1 MKVTF
6 TDDFTAERVTAL
18 LATFAAVLVAVL
30 AMKAHFG
37 IGDTAGAA
45 FFSYAATVGAIAWKV
60 PLQLGR
66 VVIATGKGALITGV
80 VAVIVL
86 IGLWRSVKGL

>member
-1 MKVTF
+1 MKLTF
-6 TDDFTAERVTAL
+6 TDDVTAERITAL

-30 AMKAHFG
+30 AMKADFG

-45 FFSYAATVGAIAWKV
+45 FFAYVMTVGAVAWKV

-66 VVIATGKGALITGV
+66 VVLATGKGALITGV
-80 VAVIVL
+80 ITVILV
-86 IGLWRSVKGL
+86 IAFWRAVKGL